1 MYKPKRKKYPA
12 LATLMKEM
20 LDHKVRSVKYDGY
33 SIKTKTH
40 EYTMVDSEIY
50 IEEIKNE
57 TRENLG

>member
-1 MYKPKRKKYPA
+1 MMYKPKRKRYPA

-20 LDHKVRSVKYDGY
+20 LDDKSVRALEYNGH
-33 SIKTKTH
+33 SIRTKTH

-57 TRENLG
+57 TR